1 MNNSTHL
8 ALPAL
13 TNRTQQPRFSS
24 HFKSPRALPA
34 SKAISRSAQSTNFD
48 GHRGGSPGRSTIV
61 AMEAASNPAISLGAR
76 RAVDMRFAELLDKVR
91 KNRPGDDFDMLRRAY
106 DFAAE
111 QHKSQMRLSGEPYL
125 SHPVEVAHTLADMK
139 LDSTSLCAA
148 LLHDIVEDTKIRS
161 EKISEQFGPDV
172 ALLVD
177 GVTKISRL
185 DLLAPEARQAENVRK
200 MLLAMVNDVRVV
212 MVKLADR
219 LHNMRTLGYLDSERQ
234 QRIARETLDIYAPVA
249 NRLGMGLIRG
259 ELEDLSFRYLEP
271 EAFFELQKKVASKQ
285 KVFDKFLL
293 EVQDAIR
300 EKMVESG
307 IPAEVQGRVK
317 RLYSLHLKI
326 QKQQRILDQVYDLL
340 AVRVVTDT
348 VKNCYAALGVIHQIW
363 RPVPGR
369 FKDYIAMPRPNL
381 YQSLHTAVIHSGQPF
396 EVQIRTQ
403 EMHRIAEQGVAAHW
417 KYKGGRE
424 ASPADDQ
431 RIVWMRQLI
440 EWVQEMQEPSEFLST
455 LRVDLYPEEV
465 YTFTP
470 KGRVVVL
477 PRGATPVDFA
487 YAVHTEV
494 GHQCAGSKVNGEIVP
509 LRHALANGDVVEIVT
524 QKGHAP
530 SRDWLS
536 FVHTSRA
543 RTKIRQWINLH
554 EREQATDV
562 GRRLLEKEARQASVN
577 LKKIADDVWQRVV
590 TSYGCARTE
599 DLLADLGY
607 GKWSPRQ
614 VVAKLAGLPLANQPA
629 TDQPEQPK
637 IAPTP
642 KRLLGMDDAT
652 IVVRGHDDLMVYRSK
667 CCNPIPGD
675 DIIGYVT
682 RGRGIAV
689 HSKSCPNVENLLY
702 ESERRIP
709 VEWSGTTQATFPVR
723 LRIFTEDRP
732 GMLAAITNVISDA
745 GANIRTFE
753 SGGVDIRARIDVA
766 IDVHDR
772 KQLELILS
780 GIKRIPGVFD
790 IERVYNV

>member
-1 MNNSTHL
+1 MS
-8 ALPAL
+8 AL
-13 TNRTQQPRFSS
+13 N
-24 HFKSPRALPA
+24 
-34 SKAISRSAQSTNFD
+34 
-48 GHRGGSPGRSTIV
+48 
-61 AMEAASNPAISLGAR
+61 NPAITVAAR
-76 RAVDMRFAELLDKVR
+76 RSVDLRFVELMDKVHR
-91 KNRPGDDFDMLRRAY
+91 SRPGDDLDLLRRAY

-111 QHKSQMRLSGEPYL
+111 QHKSQLRLSGEPYL
-125 SHPVEVAHTLADMK
+125 SHPVEVAHLLADMK
-139 LDSTSLCAA
+139 LDATSICAA
-148 LLHDIVEDTKIRS
+148 LLHDVVEDTKIPLGKMS
-161 EKISEQFGPDV
+161 EMFGPDI
-172 ALLVD
+172 ARLVE

-185 DLLAPEARQAENVRK
+185 DLLAPEDRQAENVRK

-219 LHNMRTLGYLDSERQ
+219 LHNMRTLEYLDREKQ

-259 ELEDLSFRYLEP
+259 ELEDLSFRYLET
-271 EAFFELQKKVASKQ
+271 ESFLELQKKVASKQ
-285 KVFDKFLL
+285 KVFDKFLQ
-293 EVQDAIR
+293 EVQNAIR

-307 IPAEVQGRVK
+307 IPAEVQARVK

-381 YQSLHTAVIHSGQPF
+381 YQSLHTTVIHSGQPF

-417 KYKGGRE
+417 KYKDGHG
-424 ASPADDQ
+424 ASSADDQ

-477 PRGATPVDFA
+477 PRGSTPIDFA

-494 GHQCAGSKVNGEIVP
+494 GHQCAGAKVNGEMVP
-509 LRHALANGDVVEIVT
+509 LRHVLANGDVVEVVT

-530 SRDWLS
+530 SRDWLAL
-536 FVHTSRA
+536 VHTSRA
-543 RTKIRQWINLH
+543 RTKIRQWIHLH
-554 EREQATDV
+554 ERDEATDV
-562 GRRLLEKEARQASVN
+562 GRRLLEKEARHAGVN
-577 LKKIADDVWQRVV
+577 LKRISSEDWHRVA
-590 TSYGCARTE
+590 TGYGCSRVD
-599 DLLADLGY
+599 DLYAELGY
-607 GKWSPRQ
+607 GKWSARQ
-614 VVAKLAGLPLANQPA
+614 VLAKATGEPIGESAEPPKLAS
-629 TDQPEQPK
+629 TVK
-637 IAPTP
+637 H
-642 KRLLGMDDAT
+642 LLGMDEAT

-689 HSKSCPNVENLLY
+689 HSKICPNVQNLLY
-702 ESERRIP
+702 EPERRIS
-709 VEWSGTTQATFPVR
+709 VEWAGSTHSTFPVR
-723 LRIFTEDRP
+723 MRIFTEDRP

-753 SGGVDIRARIDVA
+753 SGGVDIRARIDVG
-766 IDVHDR
+766 IDVRDR
-772 KQLELILS
+772 KQLEHILA

>member
-1 MNNSTHL
+1 MASRPVASL
-8 ALPAL
+8 A
-13 TNRTQQPRFSS
+13 
-24 HFKSPRALPA
+24 
-34 SKAISRSAQSTNFD
+34 AQ
-48 GHRGGSPGRSTIV
+48 
-61 AMEAASNPAISLGAR
+61 
-76 RAVDMRFAELLDKVR
+76 RAVDVRFVELIDKVR
-91 KNRPGDDFDMLRRAY
+91 RNRPGDDFDLLRRAY

-111 QHKSQMRLSGEPYL
+111 QHKAQTRLSGEPYL
-125 SHPVEVAHTLADMK
+125 SHPVEVAHLLADMK
-139 LDSTSLCAA
+139 LDVTSLCAA
-148 LLHDIVEDTKIRS
+148 LLHDVVEDTKIS
-161 EKISEQFGPDV
+161 IDKISEQFGPDV
-172 ALLVD
+172 GRIVE
-177 GVTKISRL
+177 GVTKISKL
-185 DLLAPEARQAENVRK
+185 DLLAPEDRQAENVRK

-219 LHNMRTLGYLDSERQ
+219 LHNMRTLEYLEPPRQ

-259 ELEDLSFRYLEP
+259 ELEDLAFRYLEP

-300 EKMVESG
+300 EKLVENG
-307 IPAEVQGRVK
+307 IPAEVQGRTK

-326 QKQQRILDQVYDLL
+326 QKQQRNLDQIYDLL

-381 YQSLHTAVIHSGQPF
+381 YQSLHTTVIHSGQPF

-417 KYKGGRE
+417 KYKGGTE
-424 ASPADDQ
+424 VASSADDQ
-431 RIVWMRQLI
+431 RIVWMRHLI

-494 GHQCAGSKVNGEIVP
+494 GHQCSGAKVNGEMVP
-509 LRHALANGDVVEIVT
+509 LRHALANGDVVEVVT
-524 QKGHAP
+524 QKGHTP

-536 FVHTSRA
+536 YVRTSRA
-543 RTKIRQWINLH
+543 RSKIRQWINLH
-554 EREQATDV
+554 EREEATDV
-562 GRRLLEKEARQASVN
+562 GRRLLEKEARQAGVN
-577 LKKIADDVWQRVV
+577 LKRIAQEEWQRVA
-590 TSYGCARTE
+590 TEYGAARVE
-599 DLLADLGY
+599 DLYAGLGY
-607 GKWSPRQ
+607 GKWSARQ
-614 VVAKLAGLPLANQPA
+614 VLAKVTGQPVAGPA
-629 TDQPEQPK
+629 EEQQPK
-637 IAPTP
+637 PGATV
-642 KRLLGMDDAT
+642 KRMLGMDEAT
-652 IVVRGHDDLMVYRSK
+652 IVVKGHDDLMVYRSK

-689 HSKSCPNVENLLY
+689 HSKNCPNVENLLY
-702 ESERRIP
+702 EADRRIA
-709 VEWSGTTQATFPVR
+709 VEWAASTQAEFPVR

-732 GMLAAITNVISDA
+732 GMLAGITSVISDT

-753 SGGVDIRARIDVA
+753 SGGEDNTRARIDVA
-766 IDVHDR
+766 LDVRDR
-772 KQLELILS
+772 KQLEHILG

>member
-1 MNNSTHL
+1 ME
-8 ALPAL
+8 ALRKPSISLSAR
-13 TNRTQQPRFSS
+13 RTVDLRFS
-24 HFKSPRALPA
+24 
-34 SKAISRSAQSTNFD
+34 
-48 GHRGGSPGRSTIV
+48 
-61 AMEAASNPAISLGAR
+61 
-76 RAVDMRFAELLDKVR
+76 ELTDKVR
-91 KNRPGDDFDMLRRAY
+91 RNRPGDDLDLLRRAY
-106 DFAAE
+106 EFAAE
-111 QHKSQMRLSGEPYL
+111 QHKTQTRRSGEPFL
-125 SHPVEVAHTLADMK
+125 SHPLEVAHLLADIK
-139 LDSTSLCAA
+139 LDVTSLCAA
-148 LLHDIVEDTKIRS
+148 LLHDVVEDTKIPV

-172 ALLVD
+172 ARLVE
-177 GVTKISRL
+177 GVTKISKL
-185 DLLAPEARQAENVRK
+185 DLLAPEDRQAENVRK

-219 LHNMRTLGYLDSERQ
+219 LHNMRTLEYLTPESQ

-259 ELEDLSFRYLEP
+259 ELEDLAFRYLEAD
-271 EAFFELQKKVASKQ
+271 AFFELQKKVASKQ
-285 KVFDKFLL
+285 SVFDKFLG
-293 EVQDAIR
+293 EVQETIR
-300 EKMVESG
+300 EKMVENG
-307 IPAEVQGRVK
+307 IPAEVQARIK
-317 RLYSLHLKI
+317 RLYSVHLKI
-326 QKQQRILDQVYDLL
+326 QKQQRNLDQIYDLL

-417 KYKGGRE
+417 KYKGGPE
-424 ASPADDQ
+424 AASSADDQ
-431 RIVWMRQLI
+431 RIVWMRHLI

-494 GHQCAGSKVNGEIVP
+494 GHQCSGAKVNGEMVP
-509 LRHALANGDVVEIVT
+509 LRHALTNGDVVEVVT
-524 QKGHAP
+524 QKGHTP

-536 FVHTSRA
+536 FIHTSRA
-543 RTKIRQWINLH
+543 RSKIRQWINLH
-554 EREQATDV
+554 ERQEATDV
-562 GRRLLEKEARQASVN
+562 GRRLLEKEARQAGAS
-577 LKKIADDVWQRVV
+577 LKKISVEELQRVA
-590 TSYGCARTE
+590 TEYGCSRVE
-599 DLLADLGY
+599 DLYADLGY
-607 GKWSPRQ
+607 GKWSARQ
-614 VVAKLAGLPLANQPA
+614 VIAKATGQPLPANLEEKPPKPASNIRRMLGL
-629 TDQPEQPK
+629 
-637 IAPTP
+637 
-642 KRLLGMDDAT
+642 DDAA
-652 IVVRGHDDLMVYRSK
+652 IIVRGHDDLMVYRSK

-689 HSKSCPNVENLLY
+689 HSKNCPNVENLLY
-702 ESERRIP
+702 EADRRIP
-709 VEWSGTTQATFPVR
+709 VEWAGSTHAEFPVR
-723 LRIFTEDRP
+723 LRIITEDRP
-732 GMLAAITNVISDA
+732 GMLASITSIISET

-753 SGGVDIRARIDVA
+753 SGGEDIRARIEVALDVR
-766 IDVHDR
+766 DR
-772 KQLELILS
+772 KQLERILAR
-780 GIKRIPGVFD
+780 IKRIPGVFD

>member
-1 MNNSTHL
+1 MEPAANSASL
-8 ALPAL
+8 SPA
-13 TNRTQQPRFSS
+13 
-24 HFKSPRALPA
+24 
-34 SKAISRSAQSTNFD
+34 
-48 GHRGGSPGRSTIV
+48 
-61 AMEAASNPAISLGAR
+61 AR
-76 RAVDMRFAELLDKVR
+76 RTVDLRFVELVDKVR
-91 KNRPGDDFDMLRRAY
+91 RNRPGDDFTLLRRAY
-106 DFAAE
+106 DFASE
-111 QHKSQMRLSGEPYL
+111 HHRGQVRLSGEPYL
-125 SHPVEVAHTLADMK
+125 SHPLEVAHTLADMK

-148 LLHDIVEDTKIRS
+148 LLHDVVEDTKVTLDKLSS
-161 EKISEQFGPDV
+161 EFGPDV
-172 ALLVD
+172 ARLVE

-212 MVKLADR
+212 LVKLADR
-219 LHNMRTLGYLDSERQ
+219 LHNMRTLEYLDASRQ

-259 ELEDLSFRYLEP
+259 ELEDLAFRFLEP
-271 EAFFELQKKVASKQ
+271 ESFLELQKKVASKQ
-285 KVFDKFLL
+285 KVFDKFLV
-293 EVQDAIR
+293 EVQDSIR
-300 EKMVESG
+300 SKMVESG
-307 IPAEVQGRVK
+307 IPAEVQARTK

-326 QKQQRILDQVYDLL
+326 QKQQRTLDQVYDLL
-340 AVRVVTDT
+340 AVRVITDT

-381 YQSLHTAVIHSGQPF
+381 YQSLHTSVIHAGQPF

-417 KYKGGRE
+417 KYKDGRAE
-424 ASPADDQ
+424 TASSPDDQ
-431 RIVWMRQLI
+431 RIIWMRHLI

-477 PRGATPVDFA
+477 PRGATPIDFA

-494 GHQCAGSKVNGEIVP
+494 GHQCAGAKVNGEMVP

-524 QKGHAP
+524 QKGHTP
-530 SRDWLS
+530 SRDWLAV
-536 FVHTSRA
+536 VHTSRA
-543 RTKIRQWINLH
+543 RGKIRQWIHLH
-554 EREQATDV
+554 ERQEATEV
-562 GRRLLEKEARQASVN
+562 GRRLLEKEARSLGVN
-577 LKKIADDVWQRVV
+577 LKKIPDEEMQRVA
-590 TSYGCARTE
+590 SEYGASRIE
-599 DLLADLGY
+599 DLYADLGY
-607 GKWSPRQ
+607 GKWSARQ
-614 VVAKLAGLPLANQPA
+614 VIAKA
-629 TDQPEQPK
+629 TGQSFPSAPTEEEKQPK
-637 IAPTP
+637 IASTV
-642 KRLLGMDDAT
+642 KRLLGIDNAA
-652 IVVRGHDDLMVYRSK
+652 ILVRGHGDLMVYRSK

-675 DIIGYVT
+675 DIVGYVT

-689 HSKSCPNVENLLY
+689 HSKICPNVENLLY

-709 VEWSGTTQATFPVR
+709 VEWAGTTQATFPVR

-732 GMLAAITNVISDA
+732 GMLAGITGVISET

-753 SGGVDIRARIDVA
+753 SGGEDNTRARIEVALDVR
-766 IDVHDR
+766 DR
-772 KQLELILS
+772 KQLEHILS

>member
-1 MNNSTHL
+1 M
-8 ALPAL
+8 
-13 TNRTQQPRFSS
+13 SS
-24 HFKSPRALPA
+24 
-34 SKAISRSAQSTNFD
+34 
-48 GHRGGSPGRSTIV
+48 GR
-61 AMEAASNPAISLGAR
+61 NPAIRPEAR
-76 RAVDMRFAELLDKVR
+76 RAVDLRFVELIDKVR
-91 KNRPGDDFDMLRRAY
+91 RNRPGDDLELLRRAY

-111 QHKSQMRLSGEPYL
+111 QHKTQTRLSGEPFL
-125 SHPVEVAHTLADMK
+125 SHPVEVAHLLADMK
-139 LDSTSLCAA
+139 LDVTSLCAA
-148 LLHDIVEDTKIRS
+148 LLHDVVEDTKIPL
-161 EKISEQFGPDV
+161 EQISETFGPDV
-172 ALLVD
+172 ARLVE
-177 GVTKISRL
+177 GATKISRL

-219 LHNMRTLGYLDSERQ
+219 LHNMRTLEYLDAERQ
-234 QRIARETLDIYAPVA
+234 QRISRETLDIYAPVA

-259 ELEDLSFRYLEP
+259 ELEDLAFRYLEP
-271 EAFFELQKKVASKQ
+271 EAFLELQKKIATKQ
-285 KVFDKFLL
+285 RVFDKFLQD
-293 EVQDAIR
+293 VQDAIR
-300 EKMVESG
+300 DKMVESG
-307 IPAEVQGRVK
+307 IPAEVQARVK

-326 QKQQRILDQVYDLL
+326 QKQQRTLDQVFDLL
-340 AVRVVTDT
+340 AVRVITDT

-381 YQSLHTAVIHSGQPF
+381 YQSLHTSVIHAGQPF

-417 KYKGGRE
+417 KYKDGRTSSS
-424 ASPADDQ
+424 AADDQ
-431 RIVWMRQLI
+431 RIIWMRQLI

-487 YAVHTEV
+487 YGVHTEV
-494 GHQCAGSKVNGEIVP
+494 GHNCVGAKVNGGMVP
-509 LRHALANGDVVEIVT
+509 LRHTLSNGDVVEILT
-524 QKGHAP
+524 QKGHEP

-543 RTKIRQWINLH
+543 RSKIRQWINLH

-562 GRRLLEKEARQASVN
+562 GRKLLEKEARHLGVS
-577 LKKIADDVWQRVV
+577 LKKVSDEDWLRVA
-590 TSYGCARTE
+590 SEYGCSRPE
-599 DLLADLGY
+599 DLFADLGY
-607 GKWSPRQ
+607 GKWSARQ
-614 VVAKLAGLPLANQPA
+614 VLANATGQSAPGQPA
-629 TDQPEQPK
+629 PGPQEEEQPK
-637 IAPTP
+637 IVSAV
-642 KRLLGMDDAT
+642 KRMLGMHDAT

-689 HSKSCPNVENLLY
+689 HSKNCPNVENLLY
-702 ESERRIP
+702 EAERRIA
-709 VEWSGTTQATFPVR
+709 VEWAGATQATFPVR

-732 GMLAAITNVISDA
+732 GMLAAITGVISEEH
-745 GANIRTFE
+745 ANIRTFE
-753 SGGVDIRARIDVA
+753 SSGGEDMRARIEVALDVA
-766 IDVHDR
+766 DR
-772 KQLELILS
+772 KQLERIVS
-780 GIKRIPGVFD
+780 GVKRIPGVFD
-790 IERVYNV
+790 LERVYNV

>member
-1 MNNSTHL
+1 MSAINN
-8 ALPAL
+8 PVV
-13 TNRTQQPRFSS
+13 
-24 HFKSPRALPA
+24 
-34 SKAISRSAQSTNFD
+34 SA
-48 GHRGGSPGRSTIV
+48 
-61 AMEAASNPAISLGAR
+61 GAR
-76 RAVDMRFAELLDKVR
+76 RNVDLRFMELIDKVHR
-91 KNRPGDDFDMLRRAY
+91 NRPGDDLEMLRRAY

-111 QHKSQMRLSGEPYL
+111 QHKSQLRLSGEPYL
-125 SHPVEVAHTLADMK
+125 SHPVEVAHVLADMK
-139 LDSTSLCAA
+139 LDSTSICAA
-148 LLHDIVEDTKIRS
+148 VLHDVVEDTKVSLAKMS
-161 EKISEQFGPDV
+161 ELFGPEV
-172 ALLVD
+172 ARLVE

-185 DLLAPEARQAENVRK
+185 DLLAPEDRQAENVRK

-219 LHNMRTLGYLDSERQ
+219 LHNMRTLEYLEPERQ

-259 ELEDLSFRYLEP
+259 ELEDLSFRYLEV
-271 EAFFELQKKVASKQ
+271 EAFLELQKKVASKQ
-285 KVFDKFLL
+285 KGFDKFLE
-293 EVQDAIR
+293 EVQNTIR
-300 EKMVESG
+300 GKMVESG

-326 QKQQRILDQVYDLL
+326 QKQQRMLDQVYDLL

-381 YQSLHTAVIHSGQPF
+381 YQSLHTTVIHSGQPF

-417 KYKGGRE
+417 KYKDGH
-424 ASPADDQ
+424 ATSTADDQ

-477 PRGATPVDFA
+477 PRGSTAIDFA

-494 GHQCAGSKVNGEIVP
+494 GHQCAGAKVNGEMVP
-509 LRHALANGDVVEIVT
+509 LRHVLANGDVVEVIT

-536 FVHTSRA
+536 LVHTPRA
-543 RTKIRQWINLH
+543 RTKIRQWIHLH
-554 EREQATDV
+554 EREEATDV
-562 GRRLLEKEARQASVN
+562 GRRLLEKEARHSRVN
-577 LKKIADDVWQRVV
+577 LKRISNEDWNRVAQE
-590 TSYGCARTE
+590 YGCARME
-599 DLLADLGY
+599 DLYAELGY
-607 GKWSPRQ
+607 GKWSARQ
-614 VVAKLAGLPLANQPA
+614 VLAKATGEPLGEPAEEKPPKLAS
-629 TDQPEQPK
+629 TVK
-637 IAPTP
+637 H
-642 KRLLGMDDAT
+642 LLGMDEAT

-689 HSKSCPNVENLLY
+689 HSKICPNVQNLLY
-702 ESERRIP
+702 EPERRIP
-709 VEWSGTTQATFPVR
+709 VTWGSGTHSTFSVR

-732 GMLAAITNVISDA
+732 GMLAAITSVISDA

-753 SGGVDIRARIDVA
+753 SSGVEIRARIDVA
-766 IDVHDR
+766 LDVRDR
-772 KQLELILS
+772 KQLEHILA
-780 GIKRIPGVFD
+780 GIKRITGVFD

>member
-1 MNNSTHL
+1 M
-8 ALPAL
+8 
-13 TNRTQQPRFSS
+13 
-24 HFKSPRALPA
+24 
-34 SKAISRSAQSTNFD
+34 SA
-48 GHRGGSPGRSTIV
+48 
-61 AMEAASNPAISLGAR
+61 
-76 RAVDMRFAELLDKVR
+76 
-91 KNRPGDDFDMLRRAY
+91 
-106 DFAAE
+106 
-111 QHKSQMRLSGEPYL
+111 RL
-125 SHPVEVAHTLADMK
+125 VE
-139 LDSTSLCAA
+139 
-148 LLHDIVEDTKIRS
+148 
-161 EKISEQFGPDV
+161 
-172 ALLVD
+172 

-219 LHNMRTLGYLDSERQ
+219 VHNMRTLEFLDSERQ
-234 QRIARETLDIYAPVA
+234 KRIARETLDIYAPVA

-259 ELEDLSFRYLEP
+259 ELEDLSFRYLETD
-271 EAFFELQKKVASKQ
+271 AFLELSKKIASKQ
-285 KVFDKFLL
+285 KNFDKFLD
-293 EVQDAIR
+293 EVQNNIR
-300 EKMVESG
+300 GKMVENG

-326 QKQQRILDQVYDLL
+326 QKQQRIIDQVYDLL

-381 YQSLHTAVIHSGQPF
+381 YQSLHTTVIHSGQPF

-417 KYKGGRE
+417 KYKDGRGMS
-424 ASPADDQ
+424 SPDDQ
-431 RIVWMRQLI
+431 RIVWMRHLI

-494 GHQCAGSKVNGEIVP
+494 GHQCSGAKVNGEMVP
-509 LRHALANGDVVEIVT
+509 LRHALANGDVVEIIT

-543 RTKIRQWINLH
+543 RSKIRQWIHLH
-554 EREQATDV
+554 ERDEATEV
-562 GRRLLEKEARQASVN
+562 GRRLLEKEARHAGAH
-577 LKKIADDVWQRVV
+577 LKKISTEDWQRVV
-590 TSYGCARTE
+590 SEYGCANAE
-599 DLLADLGY
+599 DVYAELGY
-607 GKWSPRQ
+607 GKWSARQ
-614 VVAKLAGLPLANQPA
+614 VLAKLTGKPLSDTA
-629 TDQPEQPK
+629 EEKHPK
-637 IAPTP
+637 IGATV
-642 KRLLGMDDAT
+642 KRMLGMDAGA
-652 IVVRGHDDLMVYRSK
+652 IIVRGHDDLMVYRSK

-675 DIIGYVT
+675 DIVGYVT

-689 HSKSCPNVENLLY
+689 HGKNCPNVENLLY
-702 ESERRIP
+702 EAERRIP
-709 VEWSGTTQATFPVR
+709 VEWAGTPHATFPVR

-732 GMLAAITNVISDA
+732 GMLAAITNVISEA

-753 SGGVDIRARIDVA
+753 SGGHALRARIEVALDVR
-766 IDVHDR
+766 DR
-772 KQLELILS
+772 KQLEHILA
-780 GIKRIPGVFD
+780 GVKRIPGVFD

>member
-1 MNNSTHL
+1 METAGKPTITL
-8 ALPAL
+8 A
-13 TNRTQQPRFSS
+13 
-24 HFKSPRALPA
+24 
-34 SKAISRSAQSTNFD
+34 
-48 GHRGGSPGRSTIV
+48 
-61 AMEAASNPAISLGAR
+61 AR
-76 RAVDMRFAELLDKVR
+76 RTVDLRFVELTDKVR
-91 KNRPGDDFDMLRRAY
+91 KNRPGDDFELLRRAY

-111 QHKSQMRLSGEPYL
+111 QHKGQTRLSGEPYL
-125 SHPVEVAHTLADMK
+125 SHPVEVAHLLADMK
-139 LDSTSLCAA
+139 LDVTSLCAA
-148 LLHDIVEDTKIRS
+148 LLHDVVEDTKLPL
-161 EKISEQFGPDV
+161 EKIAENFGPDV
-172 ALLVD
+172 ARLVE
-177 GVTKISRL
+177 GVTKISKL
-185 DLLAPEARQAENVRK
+185 DLLAPEDRQAENVRK

-219 LHNMRTLGYLDSERQ
+219 LHNMRTLEFLASDRQ

-259 ELEDLSFRYLEP
+259 ELEDLAFRYLEP
-271 EAFFELQKKVASKQ
+271 EAFLELQRKVASKQ
-285 KVFDKFLL
+285 KVFDKFLQ
-293 EVQDAIR
+293 EVQDVIR
-300 EKMVESG
+300 EKMVESSV
-307 IPAEVQGRVK
+307 PAEVQGRIK

-326 QKQQRILDQVYDLL
+326 QKQQRNLDQVYDLL

-403 EMHRIAEQGVAAHW
+403 EMHRIADQGVAAHW
-417 KYKGGRE
+417 KYKDGAGRE
-424 ASPADDQ
+424 APASSADDQ
-431 RIVWMRQLI
+431 RIIWMRHLI

-494 GHQCAGSKVNGEIVP
+494 GHQCGGAKVNGEMVP
-509 LRHALANGDVVEIVT
+509 LRHALANGDVVEITT
-524 QKGHAP
+524 QKGHTP

-536 FVHTSRA
+536 FVQTARA
-543 RTKIRQWINLH
+543 RSKIRQWINLH

-562 GRRLLEKEARQASVN
+562 GRRLLEKEARQAGVS
-577 LKKIADDVWQRVV
+577 LKKIAAEDWRRVA
-590 TSYGCARTE
+590 SEYGCSRLE
-599 DLLADLGY
+599 DLHAELGY
-607 GKWSPRQ
+607 GKWSARQ
-614 VVAKLAGLPLANQPA
+614 VLAKATGQPLAETAEDKQPKLASSV
-629 TDQPEQPK
+629 
-637 IAPTP
+637 
-642 KRLLGMDDAT
+642 KRMLGMDEAA
-652 IVVRGHDDLMVYRSK
+652 IVVRGHGDLMVYRSK

-689 HSKSCPNVENLLY
+689 HSKNCPNVENLLY
-702 ESERRIP
+702 EAERRIP
-709 VEWSGTTQATFPVR
+709 VEWAESTQATFPVR

-753 SGGVDIRARIDVA
+753 SGGDDNTRARIEVALDVR
-766 IDVHDR
+766 DR
-772 KQLELILS
+772 KQVEHIIS
-780 GIKRIPGVFD
+780 GIKRIAGVFD